1 MLSVRNNMSAKNA
14 DRLFKVNDKKN
25 ARGVERLSSGYRINR
40 SADDASGL
48 AVSEKMRRQIRGLTQ
63 AAANA
68 QDGISMVQSAEG
80 ALDEVHA
87 MLQRANE
94 LAVKAA
100 NGTWT
105 ESDRLMIDTELQ
117 QLKNEIDTTS
127 RHTVFNE
134 IPLFPEDGMVAA
146 SASVVNTYHYAL
158 HLRPQDGTFTVDR
171 MEDTEDLSETGGAGR
186 REPVRQCGAGGCQ
199 SCFRRR

>member
-1 MLSVRNNMSAKNA
+1 MLMIRNNVLAQNA
-14 DRLFKVNDKKN
+14 NRQFKINTKKN
-25 ARGVERLSSGYRINR
+25 GSTVEKLSSGYRINR
-40 SADDASGL
+40 SADDAAGL

-63 AAANA
+63 AATNA

-80 ALDEVHA
+80 ALNEVHA

-105 ESDRLMIDTELQ
+105 ASDREMIDTDLK

-134 IPLFPEDGMVAA
+134 IPLFPEDGAVAA
-146 SASVVNTYHYAL
+146 SASRINT
-158 HLRPQDGTFTVDR
+158 
-171 MEDTEDLSETGGAGR
+171 
-186 REPVRQCGAGGCQ
+186 
-199 SCFRRR
+199 

>member
-1 MLSVRNNMSAKNA
+1 MFSVQNNRMALNA
-14 DRLFKVNDKKN
+14 QRQFKSVGKEKKK
-25 ARGVERLSSGYRINR
+25 AAERLSSGYRINR
-40 SADDASGL
+40 SADDAAGL

-63 AAANA
+63 AATNA

-80 ALDEVHA
+80 ALNEVHA

-105 ESDRLMIDTELQ
+105 ASDREMIDTELK

-134 IPLFPEDGMVAA
+134 IPLFPEDGAVAA
-146 SASVVNTYHYAL
+146 SASRINT
-158 HLRPQDGTFTVDR
+158 
-171 MEDTEDLSETGGAGR
+171 
-186 REPVRQCGAGGCQ
+186 
-199 SCFRRR
+199 

>member
-1 MLSVRNNMSAKNA
+1 MIIQTNVGGFNASRNKGITEGKLRKSLEK
-14 DRLFKVNDKKN
+14 
-25 ARGVERLSSGYRINR
+25 LSSGYRINR
-40 SADDASGL
+40 SADDAAGL
-48 AVSEKMRRQIRGLTQ
+48 AVSEKMRRQILGLTQ
-63 AAANA
+63 AATNA

-80 ALDEVHA
+80 ALNEVHA

-105 ESDRLMIDTELQ
+105 ASDREMIDTELK

-134 IPLFPEDGMVAA
+134 IPLFPEDGAVAA
-146 SASVVNTYHYAL
+146 SASRINT
-158 HLRPQDGTFTVDR
+158 
-171 MEDTEDLSETGGAGR
+171 
-186 REPVRQCGAGGCQ
+186 
-199 SCFRRR
+199 

>member
-1 MLSVRNNMSAKNA
+1 MFTIRNNILAQNACIQFKKSDNKN
-14 DRLFKVNDKKN
+14 
-25 ARGVERLSSGYRINR
+25 GGTVEKLSSGYRINR
-40 SADDASGL
+40 SADDAAGL

-80 ALDEVHA
+80 ALNEVHD

-105 ESDRLMIDTELQ
+105 ESDRRMIDTELQ

-127 RHTVFNE
+127 KHTVFNE
-134 IPLFPEDGMVAA
+134 ISLFPEDGVVAA
-146 SASVVNTYHYAL
+146 SVSLTNICDY
-158 HLRPQDGTFTVDR
+158 
-171 MEDTEDLSETGGAGR
+171 
-186 REPVRQCGAGGCQ
+186 
-199 SCFRRR
+199 